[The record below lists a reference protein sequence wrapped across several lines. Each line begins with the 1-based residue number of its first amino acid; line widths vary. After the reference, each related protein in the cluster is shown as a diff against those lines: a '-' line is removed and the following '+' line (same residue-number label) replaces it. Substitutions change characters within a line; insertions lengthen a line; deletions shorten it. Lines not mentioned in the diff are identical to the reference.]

1 MKFRFQVALALSSLA
16 LLPIG
21 RAAMDDAPAQD
32 ADVIVTAA
40 PAYNAT
46 AALHGGER
54 FPKGAQLM
62 LVHAGK
68 AAPLLENFAASS
80 DANLSYDGATVLF
93 AGKEKSNEP
102 WQIFELTLATH
113 VVRKALGG
121 EHDLVR
127 PLYLPGQ
134 RMVFA
139 QRGAK
144 GFVLMTANLDG
155 SKPLALTY
163 GAASALPADV
173 LADGRVLFEAEY
185 PLGTGTTP
193 EMYLVYTDGSGLESY
208 RCDHG
213 VARWGGRQLAS
224 GDVVFTHGATL
235 ARFTSALANEAPVA
249 APHAEFAGSIAETA
263 SGTWI
268 VSARSGNSEPFTLQ
282 SWKPGSTTMK
292 PVVSERGTN
301 LVEPV
306 VVAAKMRP
314 HQHPSALHP
323 WDYANLL
330 ALDARLTRDGILH
343 GTPSKVR
350 LETRTAD
357 GRAVTLGTAPIEQDG
372 SFFIQVPGDKPIR
385 ISVLDA
391 RGTVLRSERGWFWS
405 RGGEQRI
412 CVGCHTGPEHAS
424 ENRVPAVLDRTTTP
438 ADLTG
443 AAPHTSTQGGH

>member
-1 MKFRFQVALALSSLA
+1 MKFWFQVALALGSLA

-21 RAAMDDAPAQD
+21 RAAMDEAPAQD

-46 AALHGGER
+46 AALRGGER
-54 FPKGAQLM
+54 FPKGANLM

-68 AAPLLENFAASS
+68 AAPLLENFAASA
-80 DANLSYDGATVLF
+80 DASISFDGVTVLF
-93 AGKEKSNEP
+93 AGKEKNTDP
-102 WQIFELTLATH
+102 WQVFELTLATH
-113 VVRKALGG
+113 AVRKVLGG

-134 RMVFA
+134 RMVYA
-139 QRGAK
+139 ERGAK
-144 GFVLMTANLDG
+144 GFVLMAANLDG

-185 PLGTGTTP
+185 PLGAGTTP

-213 VARWGGRQLAS
+213 AARWGGRQLAS

-235 ARFTSALANEAPVA
+235 ARFTSALANEEPVTAPR
-249 APHAEFAGSIAETA
+249 AEFAGGIAETA
-263 SGTWI
+263 GGTWLLG
-268 VSARSGNSEPFTLQ
+268 ARTNRTEPFALQ
-282 SWKPGSTTMK
+282 SWKPGSATMK
-292 PVVSERGTN
+292 PILAERGIN
-301 LVEPV
+301 LLEPV
-306 VVAAKMRP
+306 LVAAKMRP

-323 WDYANLL
+323 WNYANLL
-330 ALDARLTRDGILH
+330 ALDAHLTRDGILR

-350 LETRTAD
+350 LETRGTD
-357 GRAVTLGTAPIEQDG
+357 GRAVMLGTAPIEKDG
-372 SFFIQVPGDKPIR
+372 SFFIKVPGDKPIR

-405 RGGEQRI
+405 RAGEQRI

-443 AAPHTSTQGGH
+443 AAPHTNAQGGH